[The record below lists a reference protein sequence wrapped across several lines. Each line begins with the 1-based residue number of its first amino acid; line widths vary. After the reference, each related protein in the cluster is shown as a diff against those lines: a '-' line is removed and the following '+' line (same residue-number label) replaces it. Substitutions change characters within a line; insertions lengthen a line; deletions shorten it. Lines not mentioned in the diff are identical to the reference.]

1 VPAETELIAFGEQ
14 AEVLASMDVGVMWD
28 RLKGEFLGEYARLQ
42 RQGLGDAEFDRA
54 LDSFM
59 GNLSTKPV
67 EDLARKSSSVAY
79 NQGRSAEIVS
89 QARDEVVQF
98 VVYSSVLEAGT
109 TCEACWALDSKV
121 IEVGTPE
128 YDRNQ
133 PGLQCYGGDRCRCF
147 YIPVTEEFLQ

>member
-1 VPAETELIAFGEQ
+1 MPAETELIAFGEQ

-42 RQGLGDAEFDRA
+42 RQGLSDAEFDRA

-89 QARDEVVQF
+89 QQVEYVVRSEVLD
-98 VVYSSVLEAGT
+98 SA
-109 TCEACWALDSKV
+109 TCEACAQLDSEV
-121 IEVGTPE
+121 IAVNSPDYQRLMPPAE
-128 YDRNQ
+128 
-133 PGLQCYGGDRCRCF
+133 CFGGDRCRGF

>member
-1 VPAETELIAFGEQ
+1 MPAETELIAFGEQ

-42 RQGLGDAEFDRA
+42 RQGLSDAEFDRA
-54 LDSFM
+54 LDGFM

-79 NQGRSAEIVS
+79 NQGRGAEMVS
-89 QARDEVVQF
+89 QANAGTVEYA
-98 VVYSSVLEAGT
+98 VYSSVLEKGT
-109 TCEACWALDSKV
+109 TCEMCWSLDGEVV
-121 IEVGTPE
+121 IIGSENYYSIYPGT
-128 YDRNQ
+128 R
-133 PGLQCYGGDRCRCF
+133 CYGGDRCRCF

>member
-1 VPAETELIAFGEQ
+1 MPAETELIAFGEQ

-54 LDSFM
+54 LDGFM

-89 QARDEVVQF
+89 QQVEYVVRSEVLD
-98 VVYSSVLEAGT
+98 SA
-109 TCEACWALDSKV
+109 TCEACAQLDSEV
-121 IEVGTPE
+121 IAVNSPDYQRLMPPAE
-128 YDRNQ
+128 
-133 PGLQCYGGDRCRCF
+133 CFGGDRCRGF
-147 YIPVTEEFLQ
+147 YIPVTEEFLR